1 MSTIPQIDVA
11 LTLVTRAARLMFA
24 DALGNAGA
32 RAEEG
37 VRSSHRALLAH
48 LFRPSLYYVRPFS
61 EGTTPGRMES
71 IEAGDVVLFR
81 AWYVKKEPTALEA
94 ATAQRVLADG
104 RQKCLWIACGCRPE
118 LPHDPPVLSC
128 VEVELGAGVYT
139 PRRRLDRTPHA
150 WFCFFYS
157 KRAAE
162 VATTEAPDAHRVRPP
177 VDLLRGHGVRDSP
190 AQRTAHGKQA
200 DATPRS
206 VSGTASTHAA
216 LMHVIKLANCDSITA
231 GRSYRGEVYAVV
243 SAAAK
248 LHHRS
253 VPSLTLAKC
262 LALNPSRPEDPDL
275 LQRLFEPAAALWP
288 RNELPVAYLLT
299 VASALFKNDDG
310 TFSVEIESIAGWRRR
325 KKGCA
330 YPVLKR
336 STITFD
342 CPIRVAEPPGECI
355 RAPYLLFLRA
365 ELSTTGVPMW
375 IEGVAQPIASR
386 NCWVP
391 VPSMAERQAVDVM
404 RDVAA
409 ELDAAGVEHD
419 MRKRIGT
426 MKNEA
431 GETCEPDFTAT
442 KLETAVD
449 EKPLLLETQKTG
461 NLAYHARKEKQH
473 RIMGDIG
480 MLYVDDRQKHSR
492 TVADRNLRQRLRRFY
507 GLDEDS
513 KPDDLQTGASGSP
526 T

>member
-1 MSTIPQIDVA
+1 
-11 LTLVTRAARLMFA
+11 
-24 DALGNAGA
+24 
-32 RAEEG
+32 
-37 VRSSHRALLAH
+37 
-48 LFRPSLYYVRPFS
+48 
-61 EGTTPGRMES
+61 
-71 IEAGDVVLFR
+71 
-81 AWYVKKEPTALEA
+81 
-94 ATAQRVLADG
+94 
-104 RQKCLWIACGCRPE
+104 
-118 LPHDPPVLSC
+118 
-128 VEVELGAGVYT
+128 
-139 PRRRLDRTPHA
+139 
-150 WFCFFYS
+150 
-157 KRAAE
+157 
-162 VATTEAPDAHRVRPP
+162 
-177 VDLLRGHGVRDSP
+177 
-190 AQRTAHGKQA
+190 
-200 DATPRS
+200 
-206 VSGTASTHAA
+206 
-216 LMHVIKLANCDSITA
+216 MHVIKLAGCDRIAA
-231 GRSYRGEVYAVV
+231 GRSYRGEVAAFLN
-243 SAAAK
+243 AAAE
-248 LHHRS
+248 LRHRS

-262 LALNPSRPEDPDL
+262 LALNPPRPEDPDL

-288 RNELPVAYLLT
+288 RNELAVAYLLT

-310 TFSVEIESIAGWRRR
+310 TFSVEIESITGWRRR
-325 KKGCA
+325 KKGRA

-404 RDVAA
+404 RDVAG

-461 NLAYHARKEKQH
+461 SRAYHARKEKQH

-513 KPDDLQTGASGSP
+513 KPDDLQAGASGSQ